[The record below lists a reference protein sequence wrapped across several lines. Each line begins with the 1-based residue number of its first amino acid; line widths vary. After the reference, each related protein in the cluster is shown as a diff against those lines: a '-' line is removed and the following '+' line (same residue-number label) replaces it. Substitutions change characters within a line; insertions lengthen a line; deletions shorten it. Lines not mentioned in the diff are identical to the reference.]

1 MRRSLAATERK
12 NRLVCSRAR
21 DVAAFLRTGAVGLSI
36 IVSGERLSQTAT
48 ACSYWLLT
56 TVMLLGGASVVWP
69 IACPRKHLGVDG
81 LPFRSQLPLRELAE
95 GVWNGTRRFQ
105 GERGVAGRVPSIA
118 SADLVDSAIGRET
131 CHASFG
137 AWATRFVS

>member
-1 MRRSLAATERK
+1 VVAGARG
-12 NRLVCSRAR
+12 CSRAR
-21 DVAAFLRTGAVGLSI
+21 DVAAFLRTGAVSLSI
-36 IVSGERLSQTAT
+36 IVSGQRLSQA
-48 ACSYWLLT
+48 ANRLQLL
-56 TVMLLGGASVVWP
+56 VFDHCHASGRRVSRV
-69 IACPRKHLGVDG
+69 ANRMRRQHLGVDR

-95 GVWNGTRRFQ
+95 GIWNGKRRFQ
-105 GERGVAGRVPSIA
+105 GERGVADRVPSIA